1 MFPMFVSRIKQ
12 KKTYLGKKLLLMNI
26 KFSELKH
33 TRSSIL
39 LFFSSY
45 QPQNNHKT
53 EYANLTFMDVQNR
66 VCIKFQMKYEI
77 DD

>member
-1 MFPMFVSRIKQ
+1 
-12 KKTYLGKKLLLMNI
+12 MNI

-77 DD
+77 DG